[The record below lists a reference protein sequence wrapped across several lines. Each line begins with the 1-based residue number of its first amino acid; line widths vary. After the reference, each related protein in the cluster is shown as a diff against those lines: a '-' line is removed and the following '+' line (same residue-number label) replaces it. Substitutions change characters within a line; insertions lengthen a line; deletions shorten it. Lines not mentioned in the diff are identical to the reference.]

1 MALPV
6 QAAPIH
12 TLKVPST
19 NKDYKFRPFLVKEEK
34 ALLLAQ
40 QSEDAQVMVDTLKA
54 VIKSCAKSEIDTDN
68 LATFDIEYI
77 FSQIRAKSVG
87 ETVELYFFC
96 DDCEDREK
104 ARAKVSID
112 LTKLKVAVTEGH
124 NKKVDLFADVG
135 VVMKYP
141 PIDILKKIESMSNEE
156 VDLVFDIVIEC
167 IDYIY
172 QGEEVYHA
180 KEQSKKELE
189 EFINNLTQE
198 QFGKIQKFFETMPKL
213 TQQVKYSCPVCNKAH
228 DKTLE
233 GLGNFF

>member
-12 TLKVPST
+12 TLKIPST
-19 NKDYKFRPFLVKEEK
+19 GKEYKFRPFLVKEEK

-40 QSEDAQVMVDTLKA
+40 QSEEPQVMVDTLKA
-54 VIKSCAKSEIDTDN
+54 VIQSCAKSSVDVEG

-87 ETVELYFFC
+87 ESVELYFFC
-96 DDCEDREK
+96 DTCEDKEK
-104 ARAKVSID
+104 ARAKVEID
-112 LTKLKVAVTEGH
+112 LTKLKVEVPEGH
-124 NKKVDLFADVG
+124 SKKVELFGDVG

-141 PIDILKKIESMSNEE
+141 SIDIINKLDSMANEE
-156 VDLVFDIVIEC
+156 VDLIFDIVIEC

-172 QGEEVYHA
+172 QGEELFHA
-180 KEQSKKELE
+180 KEQSKKDLE
-189 EFINNLTQE
+189 DFINNLTQD
-198 QFGKIQKFFETMPKL
+198 QFGKVQKFFETMPKL
-213 TQQVKYSCPVCNKAH
+213 RQQVKYTCPVCNKNH
-228 DKTLE
+228 DKLVE